1 MGGLRVHNGMPS
13 TARVS
18 DDPLTTCCDVPM
30 TAERLAKTK
39 SIVISVALMVIAG
52 FSPAIFMGALGWK
65 SAVSVAM
72 LGGLATFLACTMG
85 RGWHTG
91 IVLAVPFSIMT
102 ALTVW
107 SAPYALAAAIVLAAA
122 AFMRGYAGKAGMQ
135 NAFLTTV
142 IALGFTLAD
151 PPKFSGSLP
160 SPVIAGGIMLLT
172 TLWVTLIVFVAQRWV
187 HPPVLAPLGTS
198 RVLWFSS
205 ILALMVAIAAW
216 FVVDLSLGHGGG
228 WIILTIVVVYQPN
241 LGDGFKKAGSRAL
254 GTVIGFLIAIAVG
267 AVVENGPILYALG
280 TVCMIAAMVVML
292 TGKPYW
298 VFAALLTP
306 AIVLF
311 ESAGSTVT
319 KVALQRLD
327 ATFIGVAIVL
337 AFMLVLVALN
347 RLFGPKQASTSP
359 ASA

>member
-1 MGGLRVHNGMPS
+1 MTS
-13 TARVS
+13 AKFAQTKTI
-18 DDPLTTCCDVPM
+18 TT
-30 TAERLAKTK
+30 
-39 SIVISVALMVIAG
+39 SILLMVIAG
-52 FSPAIFMGALGWK
+52 FSPAIVMGALGWK
-65 SAVSVAM
+65 SAVSMAM
-72 LGGLATFLACTMG
+72 LGGLATFMACTMG

-91 IVLAVPFSIMT
+91 LVMAVPFSVMT

-122 AFMRGYAGKAGMQ
+122 AFLRGYAAKAGMQ

-142 IALGFTLAD
+142 IALGFILAD
-151 PPKFSGSLP
+151 PPKFISSVP
-160 SPVIAGGIMLLT
+160 SPLVAGGIMLAT

-187 HPPVLAPLGTS
+187 HPPKLAPLPTS

-205 ILALMVAIAAW
+205 ILALMVGITAW
-216 FVVDLSLGHGGG
+216 FVVDRSLGHGGG

-254 GTVIGFLIAIAVG
+254 GTIIGFVLAIAVG
-267 AVVENGPILYALG
+267 AVVESGLLLYLLG
-280 TVCMIAAMVVML
+280 TICMIAAMVVML

-298 VFAALLTP
+298 IFAALLTP

-319 KVALQRLD
+319 KVAIQRLD
-327 ATFIGVAIVL
+327 ATLIGVAIVL
-337 AFMLVLVALN
+337 VVMLVLVALH
-347 RLFGPKQASTSP
+347 RLFGAKQDPAAP
-359 ASA
+359 AVASA